1 MPTTRSTTYE
11 NPRSIAQTGSFESIG
26 EPTESFLP
34 PIHGKSRAELSMSPD
49 QIAKEMED
57 EDKLFQAMEEL
68 LFVYMTRPH
77 RHAPV
82 RTRFQ
87 SDTYLEPTLKYSFFI
102 IIKEHHP

>member
-11 NPRSIAQTGSFESIG
+11 NPRSIVQTGSLQGIEQS
-26 EPTESFLP
+26 TESFLP
-34 PIHGKSRAELSMSPD
+34 PIHGKSQAELSMSRS

-68 LFVYMTRPH
+68 LFVYMTRPY

-87 SDTYLEPTLKYSFFI
+87 SDTYLEPDLKYSFVV